1 MKMMRAI
8 ILFRQATRQFT
19 LTLYPKA
26 VEPLRIGDTVVNNS
40 VIFSALSFM
49 VLWLGVSVFV
59 TLVLMITGL
68 DLMSAISTTVACIT
82 NLGPGLGIV
91 GPYSNFSVLSDAQL
105 WLCTFLMLIGR
116 LELVTVFVLF
126 TRTFWRF

>member
-8 ILFRQATRQFT
+8 ILFRQTTRQFT

-26 VEPLRIGDTVVNNS
+26 VEPLRIGDSVVSNS
-40 VIFSALSFM
+40 VVFSALSFM
-49 VLWLGVSVFV
+49 VLWLGVSILV

-91 GPYSNFSVLSDAQL
+91 GPYSNFSVLSDTQL